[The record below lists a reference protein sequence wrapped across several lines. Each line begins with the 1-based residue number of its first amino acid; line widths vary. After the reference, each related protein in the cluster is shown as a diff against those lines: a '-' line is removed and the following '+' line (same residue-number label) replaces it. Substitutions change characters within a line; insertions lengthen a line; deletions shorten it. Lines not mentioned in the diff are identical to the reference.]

1 MKDLFNMHAPSRG
14 EMLRVSGSVLLA
26 GSTAGLLQ
34 ACSRGFYPEPALTTG
49 DVTAR
54 TLDAIAETYLA
65 SANAVSVAVY
75 LDGTEL
81 TRSYVRGV
89 PSTQYDEN
97 TVYGIGSNTKVFTAS
112 LLAHQ
117 CTGPGATRTLDDLA
131 ARSLPP
137 RVESEGSIIK
147 TITLRDLATHTSS
160 FPDFISI
167 EAHDT
172 LFVGQP
178 PPDDQ
183 IQWWIDWD
191 NKLATIGSPN
201 PCLDH
206 KPGTC
211 WNYSDWGF
219 ITLGFAIADSNRGV
233 TPVYPDLLANVLTK
247 PLGLTKTAANITPD
261 VPGYDANGTVVKTPP
276 ADLRS
281 NAHDLLL
288 FLKANLGV
296 LGGVPDRLQKALLF
310 AQQVHWKEEPKH
322 TMGLAWQL
330 PPPKAPD
337 DPQLVWKNGE
347 AGGYTSYLGM
357 LPSKR
362 MAIAVLTN
370 SDAANPTAA
379 GAHFLKAMSGTDLP
393 DITPQ

>member
-1 MKDLFNMHAPSRG
+1 MQSSSRR
-14 EMLRVSGSVLLA
+14 EMLRISGSVLLA
-26 GSTAGLLQ
+26 GSTASLLQ
-34 ACSRGFYPEPALTTG
+34 ACAHGFVPSTPLTTG
-49 DVTAR
+49 DRIAR
-54 TLDAIAETYLA
+54 TLDAIAKTYLA
-65 SANAVSVAVY
+65 SADAVSVGAYV
-75 LDGTEL
+75 DGTQL

-89 PSTQYDEN
+89 PSVQYDQD
-97 TVYGIGSNTKVFTAS
+97 TVFCIGSNTKVFTAS

-131 ARSLPP
+131 AHSLPP
-137 RVESEGSIIK
+137 RVESEGTVIK

-160 FPDFISI
+160 FPDFIPI

-172 LFVGQP
+172 LFAGQP
-178 PPDDQ
+178 PPADQ

-219 ITLGFAIADSNRGV
+219 ITLGFAVADSNRGV
-233 TPVYPDLLANVLTK
+233 TPVYPDLLANVLTT

-261 VPGYDANGTVVKTPP
+261 VQGHDANGKVISTPP
-276 ADLRS
+276 ADLKS
-281 NAHDLLL
+281 NVRDLLL
-288 FLKANLGV
+288 FLRANLGV
-296 LGGVPDRLQKALLF
+296 LDGVPDRLQKALLF
-310 AQQVHWKEEPKH
+310 AQQVHWKDEPKH
-322 TMGLAWQL
+322 AMGLAWQL

-362 MAIAVLTN
+362 MAIAILTN

>member
-1 MKDLFNMHAPSRG
+1 MKAPSRG
-14 EMLRVSGSVLLA
+14 EMLRVSGSMLLA

-34 ACSRGFYPEPALTTG
+34 ACSSGFTPPTALTTG
-49 DVTAR
+49 DISAR
-54 TLDAIAETYLA
+54 TLDAIAKTYLA
-65 SANAVSVAVY
+65 DADAVSVGVY
-75 LDGTEL
+75 VDGTEL
-81 TRSYVRGV
+81 TRSYVHGV
-89 PSTQYDEN
+89 PSVRYDEE

-117 CTGPGATRTLDDLA
+117 CTGPDATRSLDDYA
-131 ARSLPP
+131 APLLPP
-137 RVESEGSIIK
+137 RVQSEGSTIK

-172 LFVGQP
+172 LFIGQP
-178 PPDDQ
+178 PPADQ

-206 KPGTC
+206 TPGTC

-219 ITLGFAIADSNRGV
+219 VTLGFAVADSNRGV
-233 TPVYPDLLANVLTK
+233 TPVYPDLLANVLTT
-247 PLGLTKTAANITPD
+247 PLGLTKTAANLTPD
-261 VPGYDANGTVVKTPP
+261 VKGHDANGKVVDTPP
-276 ADLRS
+276 ADLKS
-281 NAHDLLL
+281 NARDLLR
-288 FLKANLGV
+288 FLKANLGA
-296 LGGVPDRLQKALLF
+296 LEGVPDRLQRALLY
-310 AQQVHWKEEPKH
+310 AQQEHWKEEPKH

-330 PPPKAPD
+330 PPPKAPG

-362 MAIAVLTN
+362 MAIAILTN

-379 GAHFLKAMSGTDLP
+379 GAHFLNAMSGTDLP
-393 DITPQ
+393 DIEPQ